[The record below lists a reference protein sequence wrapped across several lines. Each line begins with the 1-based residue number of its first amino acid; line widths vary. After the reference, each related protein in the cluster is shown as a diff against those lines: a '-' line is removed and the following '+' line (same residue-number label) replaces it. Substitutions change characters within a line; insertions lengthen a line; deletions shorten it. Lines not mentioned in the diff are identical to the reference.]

1 MTRIKICGI
10 TNVQD
15 ALHAVSCGADALGFV
30 FTPASKRL
38 LTVEQVRGITRHL
51 PPFVCKVGVFVDQ
64 DVEEVEQIMSAC
76 SLDIAQLHGSES
88 PEYCNRLF
96 PRVVKAFRVKDQESL
111 DELPRYKVSA
121 YLLDSYVEGRHGGTG
136 MSFNWDLARDA
147 ARYGPVIISGGLHSG
162 NVWLAV
168 TKAQP
173 YGVDVSSGVEI
184 SPGNK
189 DPKKVHDFIRAVRQE
204 TR

>member
-38 LTVEQVRGITRHL
+38 LTVEQAREITRHL

-88 PEYCNRLF
+88 PEYCHRLF
-96 PRVVKAFRVKDQESL
+96 PGVVKAFRVKDQESL

-136 MSFNWDLARDA
+136 TSFNWDLARDA
-147 ARYGPVIISGGLHSG
+147 ARYGPVIISGGLHAG
-162 NVWLAV
+162 NVWLAI
-168 TKAQP
+168 TMAQP

-184 SPGNK
+184 SPGKK
-189 DPKKVHDFIRAVRQE
+189 DPNKVRDFIQVVRQE
-204 TR
+204 SR